1 MSSFLSITA
10 ALMQV
15 AETIAN
21 SILIGMVRTTWQAI
35 LENIF
40 STLNEIFMIR
50 QVREGSG
57 MFMHFSYVDGN

>member
-1 MSSFLSITA
+1 
-10 ALMQV
+10 
-15 AETIAN
+15 
-21 SILIGMVRTTWQAI
+21 MVRTTWQAI